1 MLLKQEHLGTQM
13 GNCSYKILLCKLLW
27 NDSIKCR
34 YGRYI
39 PVYIKK
45 NNRNSRHP
53 VFEWQ
58 LNPFLFS
65 PKIGLDLQKSKS
77 TETDLILYSKT
88 NRQVQTPSAVS
99 HSGQMPTSALL
110 IVEPWIFNE
119 PLSPFRIEEQKKR
132 RSRSSQF
139 QYSWI
144 TVFALFSPC
153 FHYLHLL
160 QFIFIC
166 E

>member
-1 MLLKQEHLGTQM
+1 MLSRKIVTSQWSLVLMKHYSNQHGDISLCLVLLRVRHLWT
-13 GNCSYKILLCKLLW
+13 K
-27 NDSIKCR
+27 
-34 YGRYI
+34 
-39 PVYIKK
+39 
-45 NNRNSRHP
+45 

-65 PKIGLDLQKSKS
+65 QKIGLDLQKSKS
-77 TETDLILYSKT
+77 TETDLMLYSKT
-88 NRQVQTPSAVS
+88 NRRVQTPSAVS

-119 PLSPFRIEEQKKR
+119 PLSPFRIEEQKRR